1 MKNTT
6 YGLVFLVLGFL
17 VSLVMYGT
25 SCKMTPGF
33 EWATAVYL
41 LNFYTFASQVNPF
54 YDSVH
59 DPKEAKISLV

>member
-17 VSLVMYGT
+17 VSLVMYG
-25 SCKMTPGF
+25 SACKMTPGF

-59 DPKEAKISLV
+59 DPKEAKISPV